1 MIFVFRNEIKS
12 VAVALWSLTLWT
24 LAFAVNAHAGPLED
38 AEAAVRNGDYAAA
51 MQTFL
56 TLADQGDTRAQR
68 DIGIMCLKGQGVPQ
82 NFGEGMRW
90 IRLAANGGL
99 PEAQNE
105 VGISYQRGWG
115 VERNDAEAVKWFRLA
130 ADQGGLVAAQ
140 INLADTYALG
150 RGLPQNFGEALKWY
164 RIAADQGSPYAENVV
179 GLAYEHGVSVA
190 QDDAEAFRWYRRAA
204 NKIYDRPGNTWI
216 HTPQYNFA
224 AMYASGRGT
233 AQDYVRALMWFT
245 LAVAFGDT
253 KSPDEAGVNL
263 LGTSKS
269 TAVEQRDRL
278 LPLMTSAQIA
288 EAEKL
293 AREWRPHPVVTI
305 EPGIGTETGT
315 ENK

>member
-1 MIFVFRNEIKS
+1 MVVSRKAFAP
-12 VAVALWSLTLWT
+12 VAVALWASLLWS
-24 LAFAVNAHAGPLED
+24 LAFAVNANAGPLED
-38 AEAAVRNGDYAAA
+38 AEAAVRNGDYATA

-56 TLADQGDTRAQR
+56 TLADQGNTQAQR

-82 NFGEGMRW
+82 NFAEGMRW

-130 ADQGGLVAAQ
+130 ADQGGLLAAQ
-140 INLADTYALG
+140 INLADSYALG
-150 RGLPQNFGEALKWY
+150 RGVPQDFGEALKWY

-179 GLAYEHGVSVA
+179 GLAYEHGVHVA

-245 LAVAFGDT
+245 LAAASGDT
-253 KSPDEAGVNL
+253 KAPDESGGNL
-263 LGTSKS
+263 LGTSKY
-269 TAVEQRDRL
+269 TAPEQRDRL

-288 EAEKL
+288 EAERL

-305 EPGIGTETGT
+305 EPGADTETKPET
-315 ENK
+315 K